1 MAVTITQEPD
11 KFTPSDNPI
20 VYAFKQP
27 LTVSGN
33 PKYNVSF
40 VVKVF
45 IGVAEIGT
53 FEIFPELIGA
63 TDYFGK
69 IDLSDK
75 IRGYITNHSVS
86 SVGGSISV
94 PFLYDTQNYVETH
107 IEIQEKYSVFP
118 DVDPEIQVAVTTSSN
133 TIAFKGSLS
142 RSEFSVWDYSEY
154 KKGSLSKGF
163 LTERKYI
170 SQYGITLYTATE
182 KKGDT
187 TILSYFDNSDLDT
200 PTSYNVLFTYIL
212 SSGNITQTNLFD
224 SGNQG
229 SVSAIRFN
237 LQEQLDLALITQ
249 ATYDNCTGVI
259 IAVQNLAGTGLIR
272 PYSITFSDACFDKG
286 ASLIWLNKYGS
297 YDNYR
302 FTYNSRISAKIESKS
317 FSKRQGEW
325 NSINNTYYTSNNTFG
340 RINYLKTITKQ
351 LELSSDWLTEDQQ
364 AYVVNV
370 YESPLVYINEGTE
383 VENVVITNSA
393 YQLKQSEHDELFNEI
408 VNIEFTDK
416 KSITL

>member
-1 MAVTITQEPD
+1 MAVTIVQTPD

-27 LTVSGN
+27 LSISGN
-33 PKYNVSF
+33 TKYNVSF
-40 VVKVF
+40 VVKTFVN
-45 IGVAEIGT
+45 GAEIGT
-53 FEIFPELIGA
+53 FEIFPELS
-63 TDYFGK
+63 TSDHYGK

-75 IRGYITNHSVS
+75 VRGYIPNHPVNNTTAS
-86 SVGGSISV
+86 
-94 PFLYDTQNYVETH
+94 PTFLYDTQNYVETY
-107 IEIQEKYSVFP
+107 IEIREKYSVFP
-118 DVDPEIQVAVTTSSN
+118 DVDPEIQAAITTSGV
-133 TIAFKGSLS
+133 TIPFKGSLS
-142 RSEFSVWDYSEY
+142 RSEFAIWDYSEY
-154 KKGSLSKGF
+154 KKGGLSRQF
-163 LTERKYI
+163 LTDKKFSSVGSAI
-170 SQYGITLYTATE
+170 FYTATE

-200 PTSYNVLFTYIL
+200 PTNYYVKFIYQIP
-212 SSGNITQTNLFD
+212 SGNVTQTTTFNTAY
-224 SGNQG
+224 QG
-229 SVSAIRFN
+229 AISAIRFN
-237 LQEQLDLALITQ
+237 LQEQLDLGNITQ
-249 ATYDNCTGVI
+249 STYDNCTGVI
-259 IAVQNLAGTGLIR
+259 IALQDLSNVGRMGIYTI
-272 PYSITFSDACFDKG
+272 YFSDACFDKG

-325 NSINNTYYTSNNTFG
+325 TASNNSYNVNNNTFG

>member
-45 IGVAEIGT
+45 IETAEIGT
-53 FEIFPELIGA
+53 FEIFPELI
-63 TDYFGK
+63 TSDFFGK

-86 SVGGSISV
+86 NSIGS
-94 PFLYDTQNYVETH
+94 PTFLYDTQNYVKTH
-107 IEIQEKYSVFP
+107 IDIQEKYSVFP
-118 DVDPEIQVAVTTSSN
+118 DVDPEIQVAVTTSGI
-133 TIAFKGSLS
+133 TIPFKGSLS
-142 RSEFSVWDYSEY
+142 RSEFATWDYSEY
-154 KKGSLSKGF
+154 KKGGLSRQF
-163 LTERKYI
+163 LTDKKFNTFGSAIFYSI
-170 SQYGITLYTATE
+170 NE

-200 PTSYNVLFTYIL
+200 PTNYYVKFTYQIP
-212 SSGNITQTNLFD
+212 SGNVTQTTTFI
-224 SGNQG
+224 SSYQG
-229 SVSAIRFN
+229 AVSAIRFN
-237 LQEQLDLALITQ
+237 LQEQLDLGNITQ
-249 ATYDNCTGVI
+249 STYDNCTGVL
-259 IAVQNLAGTGLIR
+259 IALQDLSNVGRMGLYTI
-272 PYSITFSDACFDKG
+272 YFSDACFDKG
-286 ASLIWLNKYGS
+286 ASLIWLNKFGS

-325 NSINNTYYTSNNTFG
+325 NSINSTYYTSNNTFG